1 MKHHTLLH
9 DDNME
14 SLWSVFILAEVQ
26 SVCNQFHRMG
36 KLLLHIMCYMHDSVT
51 AVAGCI
57 FFVLFCAVYSF
68 AFSVLRLLVWH
79 KGMHVASKM
88 YMYHCSSL

>member
-51 AVAGCI
+51 AVAGRI
-57 FFVLFCAVYSF
+57 FFCFILCSLQFCFQCFETV
-68 AFSVLRLLVWH
+68 
-79 KGMHVASKM
+79 
-88 YMYHCSSL
+88 SLA